1 MKPLKFLAIN
11 PGSTSTKIAL
21 FQDEECLFSKNVSH
35 DQAVLA
41 TFKEIKDQLGYRKDT
56 IISEMNAA
64 GLSFEGVDAFVGR
77 GGGLMPL
84 EGGTYEINE
93 IMIEHAKLCIPGP
106 HPATL
111 GCQLAKQFATEYNA
125 SCFVV
130 NPPDVDELQDKARLT
145 GLKGIYR
152 ESRIHALN
160 QKEIGLRYA
169 QKIGKAYQDIN
180 LIIAHIG
187 GGISVTAHQK
197 GRMIDSNDILNGDG
211 PMAPTRC
218 GSIPAKKI
226 VQMCFSGKYTER
238 EMKDKMTKNGGIVD
252 HLQTS
257 DVKEAIE
264 RMNQGDA
271 YAKAVIETMLY
282 QIAKEIGSMAVAL
295 KGDVAQIILTGG
307 ISHSEYVVSS
317 ITEQT
322 SFIAPITVMAGEF
335 EMEALAAGARRVLLK
350 QETAKT
356 YTGIP
361 VWESPWEE
369 N

>member
-1 MKPLKFLAIN
+1 MKPLKLFAIN

-21 FQDEECLFSKNVSH
+21 FHDDICIFSKNVSH

-41 TFKEIKDQLGYRKDT
+41 QFKEIKDQLGYRKET
-56 IISEMNAA
+56 IINEVNNA

-84 EGGTYEINE
+84 DGGTYAIND

-111 GCQLAKQFATEYNA
+111 GCQLAKQFAQQYD
-125 SCFVV
+125 SDCFVV
-130 NPPDVDELQDKARLT
+130 NPPDVDELQEKARLT

-169 QKIGKAYQDIN
+169 ASIGKAYEDIN

-187 GGISVTAHQK
+187 GGISITAHKK

-226 VQMCFSGKYTER
+226 VQMCFSGNYTER
-238 EMKDKMTKNGGIVD
+238 EMKDKMTKNGGLVD
-252 HLQTS
+252 HLATS

-282 QIAKEIGSMAVAL
+282 QIAKEIGAMAVAL
-295 KGDVAQIILTGG
+295 KGDVEQIILTGG
-307 ISHSEYVVSS
+307 ISHSDYVAAT
-317 ITEQT
+317 IKEQT
-322 SFIAPITVMAGEF
+322 EFIAPITVMAGEF
-335 EMEALAAGARRVLLK
+335 EMEALAAGARRVLTQ

-356 YTGIP
+356 YTGKP
-361 VWESPWEE
+361 VWVSPWEE
-369 N
+369 